1 MRFSHVIQAL
11 IVCLVLLGG
20 ASPLSALSSPDA
32 DADRLD
38 QMIGQMILV
47 GFPGITQGD
56 QSVAAVHEQL
66 AKGVIGGVVL
76 YPENIRSPEQLKS
89 LTAYLRDAR
98 SAPVPFIAVD
108 QEGGKVQRLTPWNGH
123 GDFPSA
129 QSVGRNPSFS
139 TQEAALKL
147 YAEMAKELAEAG
159 FNLNLGPVVDLDI
172 NPDNPVIG
180 ARQRSF
186 GADPNTVTTLAHALL

>member
-1 MRFSHVIQAL
+1 MRFSHVTQAL
-11 IVCLVLLGG
+11 TFCLVLLGA

-32 DADRLD
+32 DTDRLD
-38 QMIGQMILV
+38 DMNGQMILV

-108 QEGGKVQRLTPWNGH
+108 QEGCL
-123 GDFPSA
+123 
-129 QSVGRNPSFS
+129 
-139 TQEAALKL
+139 L
-147 YAEMAKELAEAG
+147 YTS
-159 FNLNLGPVVDLDI
+159 P
-172 NPDNPVIG
+172 
-180 ARQRSF
+180 
-186 GADPNTVTTLAHALL
+186 